1 MNEIASKWRYAIASS
16 GRKTKFLPKAPITFT
31 VKNYLDS
38 CLVCE
43 DDLKVEL
50 SFAGT
55 QGTIPDWA
63 ENAEA
68 HANMDGIH
76 HGYADAIDSFISPDF
91 IDYIKGAIAFG
102 KDVEGSGH
110 SQGIQICVLA
120 YYLFKRYGIK
130 MRRIVHFGCPPW
142 GLKRACDI
150 LDSFCTTT
158 RVFTPHDPVPMRR
171 LGMHREGSGL
181 EINGARIARVPVL
194 CAFDHDYPVY
204 TRGIRD
210 YSASI
215 GDIEGV
221 KAMNLLL

>member
-1 MNEIASKWRYAIASS
+1 MNEIASKWRYAITSS
-16 GRKTKFLPKAPITFT
+16 GRKTKFLPKTPITFT
-31 VKNYLDS
+31 VKNGLDS

-55 QGTIPDWA
+55 QGTWPDWG
-63 ENAEA
+63 ENFEVC
-68 HANMDGIH
+68 ANRDGIH
-76 HGYADAIDSFISPDF
+76 HGYADAMDCFLTTDF
-91 IDYIKGAIAFG
+91 IDYIKGAIVFG
-102 KDVEGSGH
+102 KDIEGSGH

-120 YYLFKRYGIK
+120 YYLFKRYGIR

-142 GLKRACDI
+142 GLRRACDV

-158 RVFTPHDPVPMRR
+158 RVFTLNDPVPLRC
-171 LGMHREGSGL
+171 LGMHREGSAL
-181 EINGARIARVPVL
+181 EINGSRLGRL
-194 CAFDHDYPVY
+194 FGAFDHDYPVY
-204 TRGIRD
+204 TKGVRD